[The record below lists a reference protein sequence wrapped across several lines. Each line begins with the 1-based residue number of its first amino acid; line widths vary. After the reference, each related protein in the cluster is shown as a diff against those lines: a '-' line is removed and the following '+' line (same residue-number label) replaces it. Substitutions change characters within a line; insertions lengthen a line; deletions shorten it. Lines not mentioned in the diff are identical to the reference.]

1 MEAAG
6 TSLTGDQLQ
15 EVLGL
20 LKGADSAEL
29 KLTVSES
36 QQNGAVMRLGA
47 DPLDATVRQVY
58 FFDSLGLALND
69 AGVVV
74 RARRIQGAR
83 ADSVVKLRPVIPNEL
98 APELRRDPA
107 FGVEVDAMPGGF
119 VCSASLKGSSTNDAV
134 REAAA
139 GRRPIRKLFSKLQRR
154 FFDAHTPE
162 NMSLDDLTV
171 LGPINVL
178 KLKYRP
184 EGLARKLAA
193 ELWMY
198 PDGSRILELS
208 TKCSPDEAFQVAAQ
222 SRAFLEK
229 HGLDLST
236 QQQTKTLTA
245 LRFFAGQTDATPAV

>member
-58 FFDSLGLALND
+58 FFDSLGLTLND

-98 APELRRDPA
+98 TPELRRDPA

-139 GRRPIRKLFSKLQRR
+139 GRRPIRKLFSKRQRR
-154 FFDAHTPE
+154 FFDAHAPE
-162 NMSLDDLTV
+162 GLTLDDLTV

-245 LRFFAGQTDATPAV
+245 LRFFAGQTDAMPAV

>member
-1 MEAAG
+1 MGAAG

-58 FFDSLGLALND
+58 FFDSPHLTLHA
-69 AGVVV
+69 AGIVA
-74 RARRIQGAR
+74 RARRIQGAK
-83 ADSVVKLRPVIPNEL
+83 ADSVVKLRPVVPEEL
-98 APELRRDPA
+98 SPEIRRDPA

-154 FFDAHTPE
+154 FLDAHAPE
-162 NMSLDDLTV
+162 SMSLDDLTV

-184 EGLARKLAA
+184 KGLARKLAA
-193 ELWMY
+193 ELWIY

-208 TKCSPDEAFQVAAQ
+208 TKCSPNEAFQVAAE
-222 SRAFLEK
+222 SRAFLEG

-236 QQQTKTLTA
+236 QQQTKTATA
-245 LRFFAGQTDATPAV
+245 LRFFAEQTDAMPAV

>member
-58 FFDSLGLALND
+58 FFDSLGLTLND

-98 APELRRDPA
+98 TPELRRDPA

-154 FFDAHTPE
+154 FFDAHAPE
-162 NMSLDDLTV
+162 GLTLDDLTV